1 MVKNFKSFSLIY
13 SKINNSIMFIYV
25 LFKMAKI
32 LISLRFYFILVLGG
46 EQLLHQVIPVLK
58 RQLLAIL
65 ALHYSVALV

>member
-1 MVKNFKSFSLIY
+1 
-13 SKINNSIMFIYV
+13 
-25 LFKMAKI
+25 MAKT

-46 EQLLHQVIPVLK
+46 KQLLHQVIPVLK